1 MAHNTID
8 QNLSACLCMC
18 ARLCTHLVCFLRT
31 QACFFFPFPLVRVCV
46 WLTCLLQAHVAQVR
60 AGKDAVYEIGI
71 IYLGCG
77 GGWWRLPGASTAG
90 NIQTQEKK
98 ACGLRWSVID
108 VCVCVSFRGD
118 PHQVLLCSDYPPA

>member
-77 GGWWRLPGASTAG
+77 GGWWRLPGASAAG

-98 ACGLRWSVID
+98 SLWSAVECD
-108 VCVCVSFRGD
+108 RCVCVCVI
-118 PHQVLLCSDYPPA
+118 

>member
-1 MAHNTID
+1 M
-8 QNLSACLCMC
+8 L
-18 ARLCTHLVCFLRT
+18 
-31 QACFFFPFPLVRVCV
+31 FFPFPLVHVCV

-77 GGWWRLPGASTAG
+77 GGWWRLPGASAAG

-98 ACGLRWSVID
+98 SLWSAVECD
-108 VCVCVSFRGD
+108 RCVCVCVI
-118 PHQVLLCSDYPPA
+118 